1 MKPQIR
7 TPRFFEVLEV
17 RRLLSLNPITTTLTP
32 REIGDSYGFDNV
44 TFGKT
49 GKRDALRAAE
59 KRSRSSNTAM
69 TRISSTRPTP
79 RQRRSIR
86 SPTQEAT

>member
-17 RRLLSLNPITTTLTP
+17 RRLLSLNPITTTLMP
-32 REIGDSYGFDNV
+32 AEIADSYGTDDV

-49 GKRDALRAAE
+49 G
-59 KRSRSSNTAM
+59 
-69 TRISSTRPTP
+69 
-79 RQRRSIR
+79 RRER
-86 SPTQEAT
+86 